1 MSALRFE
8 SVTLAG
14 HERPRLSNV
23 EFDLATGECA
33 FLIGPNG
40 AGKSSILRLA
50 LGLEK
55 PDQGR
60 VYLGGQSVDELDA
73 KRRAAQVAWLPQQL
87 SFEQALSA
95 RDVVAAARYRFGESS
110 ARAHAHAHE
119 WLARVQA
126 AALADRRVT
135 KLSGGELQRVKLA
148 ALLAQETPLLL
159 LDEPANHLD
168 PAYQLEVYRLLGSQ
182 WLRGLGILCVTHDI
196 NLLSLLPSPE
206 RIRLFGV
213 QRGEL
218 RFVTSYADP
227 ALCEKLGDLYGIEF
241 EQIERSPSSEGAGP
255 TRRWFL
261 PRSELAAEAGP
272 IGPPQATGPRS
283 L

>member
-8 SVTLAG
+8 SVSLAG
-14 HERPRLSNV
+14 NERPRLANV
-23 EFDLATGECA
+23 DLELAQGECA

-55 PDQGR
+55 PDQGLVWLGEQR
-60 VYLGGQSVDELDA
+60 VDALDA

-87 SFEQALSA
+87 SFEQALTA
-95 RDVVAAARYRFGESS
+95 CDVVAAARYRFGESS
-110 ARAHAHAHE
+110 ARAHARAYE
-119 WLARVQA
+119 WLAQVQA
-126 AALADRRVT
+126 ADLADRRVT
-135 KLSGGELQRVKLA
+135 QLSGGELQRVKLA
-148 ALLAQETPLLL
+148 ALLAQEAPLLL

-168 PAYQLEVYRLLGSQ
+168 PAYQLEVYRLLGAQ
-182 WLRGLGILCVTHDI
+182 WLLGLGILCVTHDI
-196 NLLSLLPSPE
+196 NLVSLLPSPE

-227 ALCEKLGDLYGIEF
+227 ALCQKLGDLYGIEF
-241 EQIERSPSSEGAGP
+241 EQIERTASSEGGEL

-261 PRSELAAEAGP
+261 PCSEHGTETAP
-272 IGPPQATGPRS
+272 TGPPRATGSRLP
-283 L
+283 

>member
-1 MSALRFE
+1 MNALKFE

-14 HERPRLSNV
+14 SERPRLANV
-23 EFDLATGECA
+23 DFELARGECA
-33 FLIGPNG
+33 FLLGPNG

-55 PDQGR
+55 PDQGH
-60 VYLGGQSVDELDA
+60 VWLGGQRVDELTA
-73 KRRAAQVAWLPQQL
+73 KGRAAQVAWLPQQL
-87 SFEQALSA
+87 SFEQALTA

-110 ARAHAHAHE
+110 TRSHARAQA
-119 WLARVQA
+119 WLAEVQA

-168 PAYQLEVYRLLGSQ
+168 PAYQLEVYRLLGAQ

-213 QRGEL
+213 QKGEL
-218 RFVTSYADP
+218 CFVTSYADP
-227 ALCEKLGDLYGIEF
+227 ALCQKLAELYGIEF
-241 EQIERSPSSEGAGP
+241 EQIERVPSSEGSSVP
-255 TRRWFL
+255 RRWFL
-261 PRSELAAEAGP
+261 PRAERAAEGSKLP
-272 IGPPQATGPRS
+272 
-283 L
+283 